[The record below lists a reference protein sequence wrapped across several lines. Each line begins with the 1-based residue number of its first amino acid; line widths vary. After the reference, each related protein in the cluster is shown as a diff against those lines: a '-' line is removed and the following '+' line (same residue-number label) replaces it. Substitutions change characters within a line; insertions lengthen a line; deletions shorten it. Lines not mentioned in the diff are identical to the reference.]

1 MMIPTSEIYMGVT
14 TYASV
19 VANVDIR
26 ISRLRQYPCKWIA
39 CTVQPQQKL
48 DVVVEVSICKIPNM
62 IPFTTELNQDYQL
75 NKGSFIILVDSLAKA
90 RRNETCNY
98 YLLVSLHMPKCISP
112 FHNTLLYT
120 YIHTQ
125 NSSIC
130 LNQHF

>member
-1 MMIPTSEIYMGVT
+1 MRYGGT

-19 VANVDIR
+19 VASVDII
-26 ISRLRQYPCKWIA
+26 ISRLGQYPFEWVA
-39 CTVQPQQKL
+39 CIVQPQQQKL

-62 IPFTTELNQDYQL
+62 IPFTTELNQDCQL

-120 YIHTQ
+120 CIHTQ